1 MLIWKVLLCQFYP
14 FLLSKIILQ
23 IYLSFFLLKN
33 FQTFFKLCIEMFT
46 RETEKN
52 IAEGD
57 SEQNLFFSDEENFL
71 NSRY

>member
-1 MLIWKVLLCQFYP
+1 
-14 FLLSKIILQ
+14 
-23 IYLSFFLLKN
+23 
-33 FQTFFKLCIEMFT
+33 MFT